1 MKFRIS
7 GKDAIYVLAVLVL
20 LFYLCTLLTG
30 NIHTWSSDGSFAGL
44 NPFPGLGK
52 DVIASTF
59 IIFIL
64 AIVLIFASVSSYVFE
79 RKDGIGLEIKD
90 KESKGYNRWA
100 KEKEMKA
107 DPGIVEVDPTA
118 QETNAAGI
126 PLINDGKKL
135 WVDNGEYHNLV
146 IGSTGSGKSQTCV
159 EPMVELLI
167 KKGESMIITDP
178 KAELYRAA
186 SDYLR
191 ERGYQIIVLNFRD
204 P

>member
-7 GKDAIYVLAVLVL
+7 GKDAIYVVAFLIL
-20 LFYLCTLLTG
+20 LFYLCSLLTG

-44 NPFPGLGK
+44 SPFPGLSK

-64 AIVLIFASVSSYVFE
+64 AIILIFASVSSYVFE

-107 DPGIVEVDPTA
+107 DPGVVEVEPTA

-135 WVDNGEYHNLV
+135 WVDNCESHKRV
-146 IGSTGSGKSQTCV
+146 IEAKI
-159 EPMVELLI
+159 E
-167 KKGESMIITDP
+167 P
-178 KAELYRAA
+178 KAEMGASPTIYRQY
-186 SDYLR
+186 SITVVD
-191 ERGYQIIVLNFRD
+191 
-204 P
+204 